1 MDWSAKTVL
10 PELGK
15 FVGGRAT
22 SWVVETLLI
31 HLTVDVYG
39 GNIVFWK
46 LITGVLVVI
55 MNYIVSKLLVFRK

>member
-1 MDWSAKTVL
+1 
-10 PELGK
+10 LGK